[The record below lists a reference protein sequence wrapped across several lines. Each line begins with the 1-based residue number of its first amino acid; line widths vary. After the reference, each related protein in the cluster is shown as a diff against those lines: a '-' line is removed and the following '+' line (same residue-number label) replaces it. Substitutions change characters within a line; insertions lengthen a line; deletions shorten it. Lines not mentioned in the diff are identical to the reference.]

1 MTCQKQAETWNSA
14 DNGSTFEIDGSGE
27 REPVCRPFSSVSQEV
42 VSLRRTGGGIWVC
55 KVICAA
61 YDLVVRRAF
70 VVMVEVGVDERWWR
84 ASVNVNAGVWNLLV
98 PSVALI

>member
-1 MTCQKQAETWNSA
+1 M
-14 DNGSTFEIDGSGE
+14 DNGNTFEIDGSGE

-55 KVICAA
+55 KVICAP

-70 VVMVEVGVDERWWR
+70 VVMVEVGVDERCQVEV
-84 ASVNVNAGVWNLLV
+84 SVNVNVGVWSAQLV
-98 PSVALI
+98 PSVALM